1 MMRRSKKEK
10 MGNGGVLLQTGSIM
24 RKFLSD
30 FLSNESGA
38 AAIEYALIVV
48 SIALAIMSG
57 VQAVGTAL
65 NLNFTT
71 ASTGV
76 NP

>member
-1 MMRRSKKEK
+1 
-10 MGNGGVLLQTGSIM
+10 M
-24 RKFLSD
+24 RKFLAD

-65 NLNFTT
+65 NVNFTT

>member
-1 MMRRSKKEK
+1 
-10 MGNGGVLLQTGSIM
+10 M
-24 RKFLSD
+24 RKFLAE

-48 SIALAIMSG
+48 SIALAIMSS

-65 NLNFTT
+65 NANFTT